1 MFKIVNSMYQFTVFH
16 LEMSV
21 IGKYEIGSK
30 IRINMNAFLH
40 SAKLKEFST
49 TQKIFGNR
57 FI

>member
-1 MFKIVNSMYQFTVFH
+1 MFKIVNSMYTVFH

-30 IRINMNAFLH
+30 MRINMNAFLH